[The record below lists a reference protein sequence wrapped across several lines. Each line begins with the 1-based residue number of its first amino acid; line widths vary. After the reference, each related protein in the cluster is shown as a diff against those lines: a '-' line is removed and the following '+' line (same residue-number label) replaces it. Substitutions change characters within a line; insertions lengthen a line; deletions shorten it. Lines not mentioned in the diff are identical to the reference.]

1 MSNKLI
7 IESIASD
14 LKRVALGLHR
24 GSLAM
29 ANRFE
34 KEALERRKELDESK
48 LKPYLNKLIGD
59 IGKAMTNADTEEKA
73 EDALMYSTLLQ
84 NYSQYNKF

>member
-1 MSNKLI
+1 MNNKLI
-7 IESIASD
+7 IKSIASD

-24 GSLAM
+24 GSHAM

-34 KEALERRKELDESK
+34 KEALERRKEIDGSK
-48 LKPYLNKLIGD
+48 LKPYLNKLIED
-59 IGKAMTNADTEEKA
+59 MEKVMSNTNIEKKA